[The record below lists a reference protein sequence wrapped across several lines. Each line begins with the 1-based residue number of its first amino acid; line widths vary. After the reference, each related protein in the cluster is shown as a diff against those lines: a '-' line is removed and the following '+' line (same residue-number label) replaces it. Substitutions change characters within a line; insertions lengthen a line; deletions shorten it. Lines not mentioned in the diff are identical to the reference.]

1 MDTWITSPTG
11 TVTLSFTLLNSEG
24 AFDPAMLTREISI
37 PVTTSA
43 APAGLELEYSV
54 TIDILEKVHEFL
66 VHCKT
71 RAKIPGHVGR
81 SWRWVHVLMF
91 LLSRVVALHAPVPKK
106 SIRTVGGRRSYVA
119 AVRHSERA
127 LVPAGYYTCFRS
139 GALR

>member
-1 MDTWITSPTG
+1 M
-11 TVTLSFTLLNSEG
+11 
-24 AFDPAMLTREISI
+24 
-37 PVTTSA
+37 
-43 APAGLELEYSV
+43 

-91 LLSRVVALHAPVPKK
+91 LLSRVLALHAPVSKK

-127 LVPAGYYTCFRS
+127 LVLQVTILASEAVRYDSDNKDPHISICGSPLSPPGASAPGLHPQQVMQAATRQSGRRASNVSAGQP
-139 GALR
+139 